1 LIQIN
6 TPGVPDIQSIC
17 ARQTARKAN
26 LIGGC
31 GMSADQN
38 NRTIESENP
47 PREKPELSRRGFLAS
62 LVMLGIGGA
71 AAIVTTASD
80 SQAATATDMAN
91 GAKAAANKAPVP
103 EAAEAQ
109 VAQKVDP
116 DDPLTHFNQPYYR
129 HRRRVARRVVRRNY
143 RYGRRVHR
151 RVRRRA
157 IVY

>member
-1 LIQIN
+1 
-6 TPGVPDIQSIC
+6 
-17 ARQTARKAN
+17 
-26 LIGGC
+26 
-31 GMSADQN
+31 MSDQN
-38 NRTIESENP
+38 NRTTDSENAI
-47 PREKPELSRRGFLAS
+47 REKPELSRRGFLAS

-71 AAIVTTASD
+71 AAIVTAASD
-80 SQAATATDMAN
+80 AQAATASDMAN
-91 GAKAAANKAPVP
+91 GAKGAGDKAPEPQV
-103 EAAEAQ
+103 AEAQ

-143 RYGRRVHR
+143 RYARRVHR